1 MLFLFLFYL
10 CACARDKVIGCVC
23 LSVSLSDCQSIRQSV
38 SLHKNRQSVLQI
50 QAILLMPN
58 CAKHWKAALSVLLFA
73 TYTLQT
79 PKILC
84 FWVGIVGTP
93 INHTQIPGHHVSCI
107 MRDDGFSVPKVH
119 CTLCICETT
128 VCFLSSRKH
137 THSYMAC
144 NICALQSFSS
154 ICSSP
159 LKHEHLFHI
168 GKDGPAPPLE
178 ECWQMLAGKR
188 GEVDFNQHLKGIQVH

>member
-10 CACARDKVIGCVC
+10 CACARGKVIGCVC

-84 FWVGIVGTP
+84 FWVGIVGTS
-93 INHTQIPGHHVSCI
+93 IDHTQIPGHLYN
-107 MRDDGFSVPKVH
+107 MRQWFRVCCTACVCMWDDS
-119 CTLCICETT
+119 L
-128 VCFLSSRKH
+128 FLSSRKH
-137 THSYMAC
+137 THSYVAHGV
-144 NICALQSFSS
+144 CALRTPSLSCALAS
-154 ICSSP
+154 
-159 LKHEHLFHI
+159 LYDDHL
-168 GKDGPAPPLE
+168 LS
-178 ECWQMLAGKR
+178 WL
-188 GEVDFNQHLKGIQVH
+188 